1 MSEQILELKT
11 QIEAYKAKIT
21 IMEQAQ
27 QIMMSDHEKQLEQ
40 MNYQMNDMRE
50 NNLRESNAQ

>member
-27 QIMMSDHEKQLEQ
+27 QIMMSDHEK
-40 MNYQMNDMRE
+40 
-50 NNLRESNAQ
+50 